1 MTTETNM
8 SAREAAAAY
17 ANARTKKARDE
28 IAAYVAARAATSK
41 RVRWARLADDI
52 AKGDATRITARAT
65 GDWAPVNA
73 ARAEKPATE
82 PKAPAKAPAKAKAP
96 ARKPARKPAKAPAK
110 QPAKTDI
117 NALVNALADLDEV
130 EMAAF
135 FNALTKARS

>member
-1 MTTETNM
+1 MTTETKITL

-17 ANARTKKARDE
+17 AKARTKKDRDA

-41 RVRWARLADDI
+41 RVRWTKLADDI

-65 GDWAPVNA
+65 GDWAAVNA

-82 PKAPAKAPAKAKAP
+82 PKAPKAPAKAKAK
-96 ARKPARKPAKAPAK
+96 APAKAPAPVAANA
-110 QPAKTDI
+110 PAKTDI
-117 NALVNALADLDEV
+117 NALVSALASLDEV

-135 FNALTKARS
+135 FTALTKARA

>member
-65 GDWAPVNA
+65 GDWAAVNA
-73 ARAEKPATE
+73 ARAEAE

-96 ARKPARKPAKAPAK
+96 ARKRAKAPAK

>member
-1 MTTETNM
+1 MTTETKITL

-17 ANARTKKARDE
+17 AKARTKKDRDA

-41 RVRWARLADDI
+41 RVRWAKLADDI

-65 GDWAPVNA
+65 GDWAAVNA
-73 ARAEKPATE
+73 ARAEAE
-82 PKAPAKAPAKAKAP
+82 PKAPAKAKAP
-96 ARKPARKPAKAPAK
+96 ASKPAKAPAK

-117 NALVNALADLDEV
+117 NALVSALATLDEV

-135 FNALTKARS
+135 FNALTKARA

>member
-1 MTTETNM
+1 MTTETKINM

-17 ANARTKKARDE
+17 AKARTKKDREA
-28 IAAYVAARAATSK
+28 IANYVAARAATSK
-41 RVRWARLADDI
+41 RVRWAKLADDI

-65 GDWAPVNA
+65 GDWAAVNA

-82 PKAPAKAPAKAKAP
+82 PKAPAKAKA
-96 ARKPARKPAKAPAK
+96 PARKPAKAPAK
-110 QPAKTDI
+110 QPADI
-117 NALVNALADLDEV
+117 NALVSALATLDEV